1 MYIYLMLLSRN
12 LFFGLLLLLFVAPI
26 TACKLYWLMRSEKT
40 LGIMCFTGHT
50 LETVGV
56 SVHPVIR
63 FKAGKDSLFFNGN
76 SNVSFPDGQLV
87 PVRYQKDNPY
97 DARIDIPVSIWGDTL
112 AWSLLPLLTI
122 LVLFLT
128 PQRLQPLI
136 PAKTNI
142 RLTIKKPFVKI
153 IPQKNPRL

>member
-1 MYIYLMLLSRN
+1 MLLSKN
-12 LFFGLLLLLFVAPI
+12 QFLVVLLLIFVAPQL
-26 TACKLYWLMRSEKT
+26 AYKAYWLARSQRT
-40 LGIMCFTGHT
+40 LGVMCFTGHT

-76 SNVSFPDGQLV
+76 SNVGFPDGQLV
-87 PVRYQKDNPY
+87 PVRYQKNDPY

-112 AWSLLPLLTI
+112 AWSLFPILVV

-136 PAKTNI
+136 PAKTSI

-153 IPQKNPRL
+153 IPQKSQRL